1 MTRLLDINVLLAL
14 VDPAHVHHERAHRW
28 LDANRQ
34 GFRWAT
40 CAITENGFCRIL
52 SSPSYPGKSAPA
64 VAIRCLD
71 QLRRGLPG
79 HEFWTCGFSLADGS
93 RFQLDL
99 VQGSKQLTDIYL
111 LGLAVEEGGRFVT
124 FDQRVR
130 GRFVAGSIGS
140 EVELL

>member
-1 MTRLLDINVLLAL
+1 MTRLLDISVLLAL

-28 LDANRQ
+28 LDANRL
-34 GFRWAT
+34 GFQWAT
-40 CAITENGFCRIL
+40 CAITENGFSRIL
-52 SSPSYPGKSAPA
+52 SSTSYPGKTAPA

-79 HEFWTCGFSLADGS
+79 HEFWKCSLSLADTS
-93 RFQLDL
+93 RFHLDL

-111 LGLAVEEGGRFVT
+111 LGLAVEAGGKFVT
-124 FDQRVR
+124 FDQRIR
-130 GRFVAGSIGS
+130 GTFVSGSTGA